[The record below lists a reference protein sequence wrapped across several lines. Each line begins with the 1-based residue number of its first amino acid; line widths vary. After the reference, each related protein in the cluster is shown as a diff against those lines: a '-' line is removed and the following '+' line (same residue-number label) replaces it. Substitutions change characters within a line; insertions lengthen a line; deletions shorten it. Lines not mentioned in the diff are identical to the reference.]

1 MTSLQLAWRIRR
13 HGVELTHRTGASH
26 IGAVLSVADIIAV
39 LYADVLRFCP
49 GNPQWAERDRLILSK
64 GHAALGL
71 YAALAETGFL
81 SEEELLGFYRNG
93 STLMGHVSH
102 HVPGVEFSTGS
113 LGHGLPAAVGMALA
127 AKQDG
132 ARWRAYAV
140 LGDGECN
147 EGSVWEGAQ
156 TAAFFGLDNLVVI
169 VDHNKLQSLD
179 FCKNT
184 MLTGTLAEKWRAF
197 GWHVTEVDGHDH
209 NALRTALTGHLPG
222 KPTAIIAHTVKGKGV
237 PFSENDVLW
246 HYRFPHEG
254 WEYDGAVQALH
265 RIKPEGAE
273 DPYTPEGI
281 QSPALPGPDA
291 DICRDHTLSAT
302 FHPTWREG
310 L

>member
-13 HGVELTHRTGASH
+13 HGVEMTHRTGASH
-26 IGAVLSVADIIAV
+26 IGTVLSVADIIAV
-39 LYADVLRFCP
+39 LYVDVLRCRP
-49 GNPQWAERDRLILSK
+49 EMPRWEERDRFVLSK
-64 GHAALGL
+64 GHAAIAL
-71 YAALAETGFL
+71 YGALAETGFFPA
-81 SEEELLGFYRNG
+81 EELCGFYQDG
-93 STLMGHVSH
+93 SSLIGHVSH

-132 ARWRAYAV
+132 KKWRTYAV

-156 TAAFFGLDNLVVI
+156 TAAFFGLDNLTVI
-169 VDHNKLQSLD
+169 VDHNRLQSLD
-179 FCKNT
+179 FCENT

-197 GWHVTEVDGHDH
+197 GWHVTQVDGHDH
-209 NALRTALTGHLPG
+209 DALRTALAERISG

-237 PFSENDVLW
+237 PFMENDVLW

-265 RIKPEGAE
+265 KIRPEGAE
-273 DPYTPEGI
+273 DPYTPDGI
-281 QSPALPGPDA
+281 QNPALPGPD
-291 DICRDHTLSAT
+291 IRRDHTLSAT
-302 FHPTWREG
+302 FHPTWRVG